1 MEKKHGTFLIII
13 GVVIA
18 LLMFWGIF
26 GKSSVSY
33 KTIVLESKSGALTK
47 LDSGEIEI
55 PESLLNEMGAQGW
68 ELVDTV
74 TEIETV
80 HPNFGDEQYVTG
92 LQPNVR
98 QRSVTL
104 IFKK

>member
-1 MEKKHGTFLIII
+1 
-13 GVVIA
+13 
-18 LLMFWGIF
+18 
-26 GKSSVSY
+26 
-33 KTIVLESKSGALTK
+33 
-47 LDSGEIEI
+47 
-55 PESLLNEMGAQGW
+55 
-68 ELVDTV
+68 VDTV